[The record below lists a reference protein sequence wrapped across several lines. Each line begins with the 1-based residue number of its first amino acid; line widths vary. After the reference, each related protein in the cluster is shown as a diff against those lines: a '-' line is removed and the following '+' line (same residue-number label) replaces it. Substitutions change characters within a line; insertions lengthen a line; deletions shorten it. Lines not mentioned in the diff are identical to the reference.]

1 MDLFIVE
8 VEFEVGKNKGQVWKY
23 CNLNL
28 IQVLDLHESFSL
40 SIIRESNIY
49 VRMCHETS
57 KRILIEEL
65 IFKL

>member
-8 VEFEVGKNKGQVWKY
+8 VEFNEGKYKGQVWKY

-49 VRMCHETS
+49 VQMCLENS
-57 KRILIEEL
+57 KRITIEEL
-65 IFKL
+65 IFNL

>member
-1 MDLFIVE
+1 MDQFIVE
-8 VEFEVGKNKGQVWKY
+8 VEFNEGKNKGQVWKY

-49 VRMCHETS
+49 VQMCLENS
-57 KRILIEEL
+57 KRITIEEL
-65 IFKL
+65 IFNI

>member
-8 VEFEVGKNKGQVWKY
+8 VEFEAGKNLGQIWNF

-28 IQVLDLHESFSL
+28 IQVLDLHDSFSL

-57 KRILIEEL
+57 KRISIEEL
-65 IFKL
+65 IFNL

>member
-8 VEFEVGKNKGQVWKY
+8 VEFNEGKNKGQVWKY

-49 VRMCHETS
+49 VQMCLENS
-57 KRILIEEL
+57 KRITIEEL
-65 IFKL
+65 IFNI